1 MGWSIKRKTQPG
13 WLALGMHRDRVDLVC
28 VTRNGDSAPAI
39 VLCDSFRMEGS
50 EAHTLKRLSRSLK
63 LERYRCTTLLS
74 SAHYHLHHIDTPPV
88 PPQEVKAAVR
98 WRVKDL
104 IDYPLEAATVEVLT
118 VPADPGAPERD
129 AGLYALTARTEAIET
144 CARPFS
150 ESRTPLHAIDIPD
163 LAQRNIAALFEPPDS
178 GVAMLAFYEDEGILT
193 FTRSG
198 ELLLSRH
205 IDIPLDDLVQDGSG
219 RQERLERIGLEV
231 QRSLD
236 NFGYQYKH
244 VEVSRLLLGPLPADV
259 GLLAYLSS
267 SLAVPVEPVELT
279 RVMELAAVPQLQLTA
294 NQSQYFDLIGAALRA
309 SEPAHA

>member
-1 MGWSIKRKTQPG
+1 MGWSIKRKPQPG

-28 VTRNGDSAPAI
+28 VTRNGESAPAI
-39 VLCDSFRMEGS
+39 VVCDSFRMEGS
-50 EAHTLKRLSRSLK
+50 EAHTLKRLSKSLK
-63 LERYRCTTLLS
+63 LDRYRCTTLLS
-74 SAHYHLHHIDTPPV
+74 SSHYHLHHIDTPSV

-104 IDYPLEAATVEVLT
+104 IDYPLDAATVEVLT
-118 VPADPGAPERD
+118 VPADPSAPDRD

-144 CARPFS
+144 CARPFT
-150 ESRTPLHAIDIPD
+150 ESRTVLHAIDIPD

-205 IDIPLDDLVQDGSG
+205 IDIPLDDLVQDASG

-236 NFGYQYKH
+236 NFSYQYKH
-244 VEVSRLLLGPLPADV
+244 VEVSRLLVGPLPTDI
-259 GLLAYLSS
+259 GLLAFLSS
-267 SLAVPVEPVELT
+267 SLAVPVEAVELA
-279 RVMELAAVPQLQLTA
+279 RVMELAAVPQLQKA
-294 NQSQYFDLIGAALRA
+294 ENQAQYFDLIGAALRGP
-309 SEPAHA
+309 ETAHA